1 MTFIVKRGKYL
12 IEKTRR
18 NTVGVVALV
27 GTGGS
32 VPKLVQDAVNGY
44 ARHLGR
50 SGSDEEEERKTI
62 RAGMKQM
69 QGTWLVLSPSGLRW
83 ASASGKVD
91 EDKKSIKTALRNS
104 GWSPPSEQL
113 DELLAENS

>member
-1 MTFIVKRGKYL
+1 MTFVVKPGKYL
-12 IEKTRR
+12 VEKTRR

-32 VPKLVQDAVNGY
+32 VPKLVQEAIDGY

-50 SGSDEEEERKTI
+50 SGSDEDEERKTI

-69 QGTWLVLSPSGLRW
+69 QGTWLVISPAGLRW
-83 ASASGKVD
+83 AMPGHGVESARKA
-91 EDKKSIKTALRNS
+91 IKTTLRNS
-104 GWSPPSEQL
+104 GWDPPAEQL
-113 DELLAENS
+113 NELFSKDS